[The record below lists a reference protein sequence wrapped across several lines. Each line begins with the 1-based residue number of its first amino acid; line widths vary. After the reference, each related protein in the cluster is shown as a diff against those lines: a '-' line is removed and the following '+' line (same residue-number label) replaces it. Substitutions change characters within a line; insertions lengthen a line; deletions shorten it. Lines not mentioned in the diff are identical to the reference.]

1 MKKLA
6 IFDLDGTLI
15 DSVPDI
21 FDCINVML
29 EKFGYEKRG
38 IEDIKQ
44 MIGNGAKNLVIKAIG
59 EKVSDERINECLKY
73 YNDIYTS
80 SGSPKTKLFD
90 GVEQTL
96 KVLKSRGY
104 MLGIVTNKPQM
115 TTDEINKTYLKNL
128 GFDMVIGQQTGLKMK
143 PDPQAVN
150 LMIEKLGAKNENVY
164 FIGDGETDVQVALNA
179 GVNGVAVLWGY
190 RTKTQLESA
199 GAKVFA
205 SIPQDFLKILL

>member
-21 FDCINVML
+21 YDCINVML
-29 EKFGYEKRG
+29 EKFGYEKRD
-38 IEDIKQ
+38 IEDVKQ

-59 EKVSDERINECLKY
+59 KKVSEESITESLKY

-90 GVEQTL
+90 GIEQTL
-96 KVLKSRGY
+96 KTLKSRGY
-104 MLGIVTNKPQM
+104 LLGIVTNKPQM

-128 GFDMVIGQQTGLKMK
+128 GFDMVIGQRAGLQMK

-150 LMIEKLGAKNENVY
+150 LMIEKLNVNKENVY

-205 SIPQDFLKILL
+205 STPQDFLKILL

>member
-1 MKKLA
+1 MKKLV

-21 FDCINVML
+21 YDCINVML
-29 EKFGYEKRG
+29 EKFGYEKRD
-38 IEDIKQ
+38 IEDVKQ
-44 MIGNGAKNLVIKAIG
+44 MIGNGAKNLVIRAIG
-59 EKVSDERINECLKY
+59 KKVSEESITESLKY

-90 GVEQTL
+90 GIEQTL
-96 KVLKSRGY
+96 KILKSRGY
-104 MLGIVTNKPQM
+104 LLGIVTNKPQM

-128 GFDMVIGQQTGLKMK
+128 GFDMVIGQRTGLRMK

-150 LMIEKLGAKNENVY
+150 LMIEKLNVNKENVY

-205 SIPQDFLKILL
+205 STPQDFLKILL

>member
-1 MKKLA
+1 MNKA
-6 IFDLDGTLI
+6 VVFDLDGTLI
-15 DSVPDI
+15 DSLPDI
-21 FDCINVML
+21 YHYVNVTL
-29 EKFGYEKRG
+29 EKFDAPKRK
-38 IEDIKQ
+38 IEEVRQ
-44 MIGNGAKNLVIKAIG
+44 FIGNGAKNLIKRSFN
-59 EKVSDERINECLKY
+59 ELTEEQLKERLDY
-73 YNDIYTS
+73 YNQKYTA

-90 GVEQTL
+90 GIEQTL
-96 KVLKSRGY
+96 KTLKSRGY
-104 MLGIVTNKPQM
+104 LLGIVTNKPQM

-128 GFDMVIGQQTGLKMK
+128 GFDMVIGQRAGLQMK

-150 LMIEKLGAKNENVY
+150 LMIEKLNVNKENVY

-205 SIPQDFLKILL
+205 STPQDFLKILL

>member
-21 FDCINVML
+21 YDCINVML
-29 EKFGYEKRG
+29 EKFGYEKRD

-44 MIGNGAKNLVIKAIG
+44 MIGNGAKNLVIRAIG
-59 EKVSDERINECLKY
+59 KKVSEESITESLKY

-90 GVEQTL
+90 GIEQTL
-96 KVLKSRGY
+96 KILKSRGY
-104 MLGIVTNKPQM
+104 LLGIVTNKPQM

-128 GFDMVIGQQTGLKMK
+128 GFDMVIGQRTGLRMK

-150 LMIEKLGAKNENVY
+150 LMIEKLNVNKENVY

-205 SIPQDFLKILL
+205 STPQDFLKILL